1 MRHDRSGAGNDDGPI
16 GRIGVMI
23 RRGSK
28 FHLRTVPRVLVA
40 TPDDH
45 RRDRFATSFDTHG
58 IEVVAV
64 DSGQAAIALLGIDH
78 ATIDAVVLDPR
89 LDDVTPTEIVAVAR
103 AIDRELAVVVW
114 GHPPEHAVAEV
125 LALLEPNVDLSRPL
139 LT

>member
-1 MRHDRSGAGNDDGPI
+1 MRHDRSGAGNDDGPV

-28 FHLRTVPRVLVA
+28 FHLRKMPRVLVA

-45 RRDRFATSFDTHG
+45 RRAGFVTAFDTHG

-78 ATIDAVVLDPR
+78 ATIDAVVVDPR
-89 LDDVTPTEIVAVAR
+89 LDDVTPMEIVAVSR
-103 AIDRELAVVVW
+103 AIDRDLAVVVW
-114 GHPPEHAVAEV
+114 GRPPELAVAEV
-125 LALLEPNVDLSRPL
+125 LALLGPNMDLPGHS
-139 LT
+139 